1 MRLKGFFWTLTI
13 TLVLVCLYQL
23 SFTWV
28 TMNIE
33 NKAEK
38 EAEAKAKELREE
50 AKKTGDSAMLPNG
63 VYVNFNTTE
72 GFDIAKAAFLNDILK
87 SKAEDKE
94 TKVFLGSDFGT
105 VKRRSLAFGLDLVGG
120 MSVTMEVSV
129 PELIKS
135 NVGNQRNPKFIEA
148 FDEANKAYINGEE
161 DFLELFVSAYRRA
174 SGDKSLNK
182 LFSGSKFRGK
192 NDDEIIQYFRDVLDN
207 SIDRVEL
214 VMEKRI
220 NQFGVAQPNIQKDV
234 ANNRIYIELPGVQDE
249 ATVAEKLKST
259 ANLEFYALYAKP
271 DLSRQFE
278 EADRVS
284 RMDLNN
290 ADSSSQ
296 LDTLNLDQSLESNTK
311 GIFDYLKSDQNLG
324 GPIGY
329 VSPKDKYELDKLLNR
344 RDVIQK
350 FDQDLKLM
358 WSAKPEKIG
367 KSGQGVYFLYACE
380 LPRDREPE
388 VSGKDVDKASQGYD
402 PQSGK
407 ITVDLQMT
415 DEGSVNWSKMTK
427 KNIGKPVA
435 ISMDN
440 VVYSAP
446 VVNEVLSK
454 NSQISGSFTF
464 EEAKDLAGLL
474 NGGSLPVPCVIV
486 EKTKVGPTIGKE
498 NTRAGLISFGIAL
511 VIVFVYMF
519 LYYGK
524 AGFVADIALIANM
537 LFIFGSLASFG
548 AVLTLAGI
556 AGIVLTIGMAVDANV
571 LIFERVREEQRNGKD
586 LKSSIDTGFSKALSS
601 IIDANLTTLLT
612 AIVLKIFG
620 TGPIESF
627 ATTLIIGIFSS
638 LFAAV
643 VISRLV
649 FVFMMD
655 RKKSISF
662 SSKLSQN
669 AWKNI
674 NINFVGKRK
683 PAYVLSLILVGI
695 SIAMIMSKGI
705 NQSVEFSGG
714 RTVPVKFTSQSVSSD
729 IEYIKGKLSEQM
741 PNASVEVKTKS
752 TDNMIEITT
761 NYLLNEP
768 DSEEKVNKAIELG
781 IKNCEEKL
789 GNAEIDFEND
799 RFVSSNVAS
808 QIKKSALISMSLALA
823 LIFIYIFIRF
833 GKWQFSLS
841 AIIALFHD
849 VIIVLGVF
857 SIFNGILPFNM
868 DMDQAMVAA
877 LLTVV
882 GYSINDTVVV
892 FDRIR
897 EELSWKSDADYKG
910 EINGALNATISRT
923 MNTSLTTLLVLL
935 IIFIFG
941 GAAIKGFIFALL
953 IGILVGTYSSMFV
966 ATPLLVDLTKKIKI
980 K

>member
-1 MRLKGFFWTLTI
+1 MRLKGFFWTLTF
-13 TLVLVCLYQL
+13 TLILVCLYQL

-28 TMNIE
+28 AINVE
-33 NKAEK
+33 SKAEK
-38 EAEAKAKELREE
+38 EAEVKAKELRET
-50 AKKTGDSAMLPNG
+50 AKETGDSALLPNG
-63 VYVNFNTTE
+63 VYAHFNQPE
-72 GFDIAKAAFLNDILK
+72 GFDIAKAAFLNNILK
-87 SKAEDKE
+87 KKAEEKE
-94 TKVFLGSDFGT
+94 DNVFLGNNYGT
-105 VKRRSLAFGLDLVGG
+105 VKRRALAFGLDLVGG

-135 NVGNQRNPKFIEA
+135 NVSNIRNIEFISA
-148 FDEANKAYINGEE
+148 FDNAIETAKNSDE
-161 DFLELFVSAYRRA
+161 DFLDIFVSEYRT
-174 SGDKSLNK
+174 SSEGKSLGK
-182 LFSGSKFRGK
+182 IFAGSKFRGK
-192 NDDEIIQYFRDVLDN
+192 SDDEIMDYFRNVIDN
-207 SIDRVEL
+207 SIDRVEMIL
-214 VMEKRI
+214 EKRI
-220 NQFGVAQPNIQKDV
+220 NQFGVAQPNIQKDA

-271 DLSRQFE
+271 DLSNQFE

-284 RMDLNN
+284 RLANNSMDTSL
-290 ADSSSQ
+290 
-296 LDTLNLDQSLESNTK
+296 LEDTLNLDQVQSSSK
-311 GIFDYLKSDQNLG
+311 GIFDYLKIENLG
-324 GPIGY
+324 GPIGS
-329 VSPKDKYELDKLLNR
+329 VSPSNKYELDKLLSRN
-344 RDVIQK
+344 DVSRV
-350 FDQDLKLM
+350 FSADLKLM

-367 KSGQGVYFLYACE
+367 KSGQEAYMLYACE
-380 LPRDREPE
+380 IPRDREPE

-402 PQSGK
+402 AQTGK

-435 ISMDN
+435 ITMDN

-464 EEAKDLAGLL
+464 EEVEDLAGLL

-498 NTRAGLISFGIAL
+498 NTEAGLISFGIAL
-511 VIVFVYMF
+511 LVVFLYMF
-519 LYYGK
+519 FYYGK
-524 AGFVADIALIANM
+524 AGLVADIALITNM
-537 LFIFGSLASFG
+537 LFVFGALASFG

-571 LIFERVREEQRNGKD
+571 LIFERVREEQSNGKD
-586 LKSSIDTGFSKALSS
+586 LKSSINTGFSKALSS

-612 AIVLKIFG
+612 AIVLKVFG

-638 LFAAV
+638 LFSAV
-643 VISRLV
+643 VISRLI
-649 FVFMMD
+649 FVFMLD
-655 RKKSISF
+655 RKQSISF
-662 SSKLSQN
+662 SSKITAN
-669 AWKNI
+669 AWKKVRV
-674 NINFVGKRK
+674 NFVDKRK
-683 PAYVLSLILVGI
+683 PAYVLSLLLVVGSLI
-695 SIAMIMSKGI
+695 MIFTKGL

-714 RTVPVKFTSQSVSSD
+714 RTIPVSFEKSASED
-729 IEYIKGKLSEQM
+729 IEFIKGELSKEM
-741 PNASVEVKTKS
+741 PGASIEVKTKAS
-752 TDNMIEITT
+752 NNMVEVTT
-761 NYLLNEP
+761 NYLLNET
-768 DSEEKVNKAIELG
+768 DAENEVNVALAKG
-781 IKNCEEKL
+781 ISNCEERL
-789 GNAEIDFEND
+789 GKATIDFEND

-808 QIKKSALISMSLALA
+808 QLKESALISMALA
-823 LIFIYIFIRF
+823 LTLIFLYIFLRF

-849 VIIVLGVF
+849 VIIVLGLF
-857 SIFNGILPFNM
+857 SLFNGLLPFNM
-868 DMDQAMVAA
+868 DLDQAFIAA

-897 EELSWKSDADYKG
+897 EELSWKSDADYKQ

-935 IIFIFG
+935 IIFVFG

-953 IGILVGTYSSMFV
+953 IGIFVGTYSSLFV